1 MFMINYQTLDKK
13 RLEVFRK
20 LREFKKF
27 GYLAGGTALALQI
40 SHRLSYDFDF
50 FCYRSISA
58 SLIQKIRKIFKIN
71 EVLINN
77 PDEFTFVV
85 KNNIKI
91 TFLYYPFKLLG
102 SLVKTADG
110 PDLLSV
116 QNIAVSKAH
125 TIGRRAEYKDKD
137 YVDLYCLLK
146 NKIDLD
152 DLIVKSKRVFG
163 GLFSEKLFLS
173 QLIYFEDI
181 QKQEISFIQRS
192 TDSKVIKIFFEAL
205 IRRYNQS
212 IL

>member
-1 MFMINYQTLDKK
+1 MINYQILDKK

-20 LREFKKF
+20 LKEFKKF

-50 FCYRSISA
+50 FCYQNISV
-58 SLIQKIRKIFKIN
+58 SLVQKTRKIFKIS
-71 EVLINN
+71 EVLVNN
-77 PDEFTFVV
+77 LDEFTFVA

-91 TFLYYPFKLLG
+91 TFLFYPFKLLG
-102 SLVKTADG
+102 SLVKTDDG

-125 TIGRRAEYKDKD
+125 TIGRRAEYKD

-146 NKIDLD
+146 NEIDLD
-152 DLIVKSKRVFG
+152 NLIAKSKRVFG

-181 QKQEISFIQRS
+181 QKQEINFIREP
-192 TDSKVIKIFFEAL
+192 TGSKVIKNFFETL
-205 IRRYNQS
+205 IRQYNQS